1 MRHLLHIVTIPEDAL
16 AARLI
21 PLQREQADHEVK
33 VFDLTKPDADY
44 RALLEEIF
52 AADSVQVW

>member
-1 MRHLLHIVTIPEDAL
+1 MSYLLHILTIPEDAL
-16 AARLI
+16 AAQMI
-21 PLQREQADHEVK
+21 PIQREQAGHEVK
-33 VFDLTKPDADY
+33 VVDLTKPDADY

>member
-1 MRHLLHIVTIPEDAL
+1 MRHLLHILTIPADAL
-16 AARLI
+16 AARMI
-21 PLQREQADHEVK
+21 PIQREQADHKVK
-33 VFDLTKPDADY
+33 VVDLTRPDADY